1 MSVAGLILSNL
12 HDGELP
18 SLTGRRTMGAVP
30 IGGRYRMVDFPLSAM
45 VNAAISQI
53 YIIAHHN
60 YQSLMDHLGS
70 GKDWDMARHSGGI
83 HIVPPYSA
91 AFANPTECYDS
102 RIQSLVSIRGLV
114 ERIEEE
120 HVLCCDCD
128 AVGVPDFSAFIE
140 AHKKSGMPMTV
151 GTQGQESAAAWGSL
165 HIWIAKT
172 SFLREILKK
181 AEDRHYTSFYTDVV
195 RHEASRG
202 NVGTYP
208 FSQRFYRIHSLSQYY
223 RMHMTLTQDDRVR
236 EQLLEDPD
244 HPVFTK
250 IQNAPPVKYGKNAR
264 VQGSLIADGCIIEGT
279 VKNSV
284 LFRGVHVG
292 ENCVIENSVVLERC
306 HLSDFAHIS
315 GAVLDKNVTIG
326 GNTRL
331 AGHPTL
337 PFFVE
342 EGRVIH

>member
-18 SLTGRRTMGAVP
+18 SLTSKRTMGAVP
-30 IGGRYRMVDFPLSAM
+30 FGGRYRMVDFPLSAM
-45 VNAAISQI
+45 VNASLSQI
-53 YIIAHHN
+53 YIVAHHN
-60 YQSLMDHLGS
+60 YQSLMEHIGS

-83 HIVPPYSA
+83 HIIPPYSA

-102 RIQSLVSIRGLV
+102 RMQSLISIRGLV

-128 AVGVPDFSAFIE
+128 AVGVPDFHAFIE
-140 AHKKSGMPMTV
+140 AHKKSGLPMTI
-151 GTQGQESAAAWGSL
+151 GTEEQESPAAWGTL

-172 SFLREILKK
+172 SFLRDVLKR
-181 AEDRHYTSFYTDVV
+181 AEERQYTSFYTDVV
-195 RHEASRG
+195 RREAGCG
-202 NVGTYP
+202 NVGTYA
-208 FSQRFYRIHSLSQYY
+208 FSEHFYRIHSLSEYF
-223 RMHMTLTQDDRVR
+223 RLHMLLAGEWGVR
-236 EQLLEDPD
+236 EALLESAE
-244 HPVFTK
+244 HPIYTK
-250 IQNAPPVKYGKNAR
+250 VQNSPPTKYGKRAR
-264 VQGSLIADGCIIEGT
+264 VENSLIADGCVIEGT

-292 ENCVIENSVVLERC
+292 ENCVVENAILMERC
-306 HLSDFAHIS
+306 HLFDTAHIS
-315 GAVLDKNVTIG
+315 TAVLDKNVTVG
-326 GNTRL
+326 GCARL

-337 PFFVE
+337 PFFVD